1 MAKAQLKLK
10 QVLPFIDWGITIRI
24 YDQVSVN
31 GDQWEIVFEGPVYE
45 IPWIYTD
52 RNLIDTY
59 DNDRS
64 EAMCPYVNEKGQ
76 ACLRITLAD
85 EEVIKNERQRNCLCA
100 L

>member
-1 MAKAQLKLK
+1 MNKESLKLK
-10 QVLPFIDWGITIRI
+10 QILPYIDSGICIRI

-45 IPWIYTD
+45 VPWTYAD
-52 RNLIDTY
+52 RKLIDAY

-64 EAMCPYVNEKGQ
+64 EAMCPYIDEKGQ

-85 EEVIKNERQRNCLCA
+85 EEDII
-100 L
+100 

>member
-1 MAKAQLKLK
+1 MTKTELKLK
-10 QVLPFIDWGITIRI
+10 QVLPFIDYGITVRR

-31 GDQWEIVFEGPVYE
+31 GDQWEIVFEGPVYKV
-45 IPWIYTD
+45 PWIYAD

-64 EAMCPYVNEKGQ
+64 EAMCPYVDEKGQ

-85 EEVIKNERQRNCLCA
+85 EEDKI
-100 L
+100 

>member
-1 MAKAQLKLK
+1 MKKEPLKLS
-10 QVLPFIDWGITIRI
+10 QVLPYIDSGICIRI

-45 IPWIYTD
+45 VPWIYAD
-52 RNLIDTY
+52 RNLIDAY

-64 EAMCPYVNEKGQ
+64 EAMCPYVDEKGQ

-85 EEVIKNERQRNCLCA
+85 EESKI
-100 L
+100 

>member
-1 MAKAQLKLK
+1 MNKEPLKLS
-10 QVLPFIDWGITIRI
+10 QILPYIDSAIDIRI

-45 IPWIYTD
+45 VPWIYAD
-52 RNLIDTY
+52 RNLIDAY

-64 EAMCPYVNEKGQ
+64 EAMCPYVDEKRQ

-85 EEVIKNERQRNCLCA
+85 DEEKI
-100 L
+100 